1 MADKQPDPKNLLKR
15 IDLTTPLIGFY
26 DAPDPTPFEPLITP
40 KDGKCIFSYFNDW
53 MAGKTL
59 HLTKDKTGCRGASRH
74 LFGGEFGSMDD
85 FLKFLVDGEG
95 LKASTEL
102 MKKWVE
108 SRPTYKRK
116 YDHLLIGP
124 LKEDMWEFAR
134 SISFYVN
141 PDQLSMLMLGAE
153 YNNSPENP
161 PAVIAPFGSGCMHLI
176 PFANAEIPQAAI
188 GNTDIAMREY
198 LPANTLALTVT
209 RSMFKQLCELD
220 EKSFL
225 YKPFLNGLRKSRG
238 LPNLD

>member
-1 MADKQPDPKNLLKR
+1 MAEKQPNPKNLLKR

-26 DAPDPTPFEPLITP
+26 DAPDPNPFKPLIEP
-40 KDGKCIFSYFNDW
+40 KDGKCIFSYFNEW

-59 HLTKDKTGCRGASRH
+59 HLTKEKSGCRGAARH
-74 LFGGEFGSMDD
+74 MFGVEFGPMDD
-85 FLKFLVDGEG
+85 FPKFLVDGEG
-95 LKASTEL
+95 LKASTKL

-108 SRPTYKRK
+108 SRSTYKNK
-116 YDHLLIGP
+116 HDHILVGP
-124 LKEDMWEFAR
+124 LKENMWEFAR

-153 YNNSPENP
+153 YNNSPDDP
-161 PAVIAPFGSGCMHLI
+161 PAVIAPFGSGCMHLS

-198 LPANTLALTVT
+198 LPENILALTVT

-225 YKPFLNGLRKSRG
+225 YKPFITRLRKSRG